1 MDNLDKLLKR
11 LDDADKAYYVDGNSI
26 MSDAAYDLLR
36 DKVLKQLPPDHP
48 RFKKVGHTAVSS
60 WPKEKHTI
68 FMGSQNKVA
77 TEKAI
82 KEWVSS
88 VMKDLGTTDCPE
100 FVLQHKIDGFSL
112 EAKYLDKSL
121 SKAVTRGNGIIGE
134 NIQQNA
140 RHFRFL
146 PGVLPLEK
154 EIVVRGEGVLTKEN
168 FNSIQEQTGYRYKNG
183 RNAASGISRRY
194 DGTYSEFIHFIAY
207 DINAQ
212 VSLESE
218 KIEVL
223 NKLGFKT
230 VATYI
235 ANSIDEILEIYR
247 EYRETKRA
255 LLPYEIDGL
264 VLKLNS
270 IELQEKRGVNRNR
283 PEGQIAL
290 KFDTD
295 QAITTVKSIQVQI
308 GRTGKLTPVAIL
320 EPVELMG
327 STVQK
332 ATLHNF
338 AYIDS
343 NFIGVGAE
351 VVIEKK
357 GDIIPQVVDIASPG
371 EDYKGITECPSCGGP
386 LYNDSVNLWCK
397 NPGCKEREV
406 NRIAYWAKTIDIK
419 GFSKKFIEKLWDEE
433 RITSTSDL
441 YKLQPDD
448 FLGLDGFGEKKIKGF
463 LAALQST
470 SEMYLDT
477 FITALGIPTCSS
489 STAEIL
495 MNKFE
500 DWDRVKK
507 ITVDDLIKLPG
518 FALTSATTI
527 CDGIKDVSDMADEL
541 LKVIKIKKR
550 KSGAL
555 TGKSVCI
562 TGTLTS
568 MSRNRAKELVIE
580 NGGSFKGS
588 VNSDLSYLV
597 TNDPDSGTGK
607 NAKAEK
613 YNNAAKV
620 KGEEPPIKVIN
631 EEEFL
636 RIIGFEPK
644 PEQQKEEKAEK
655 EDKVILEDIN
665 LFED

>member
-1 MDNLDKLLKR
+1 MGKLDQLLKR
-11 LDDADKAYYVDGNSI
+11 LDEADKAYYVDNNSI
-26 MSDAAYDLLR
+26 MSDSAYDLLK
-36 DKVLKQLPPDHP
+36 DKVLSQLPPDHP
-48 RFKKVGHTAVSS
+48 RFKKVGHTAVNS

-68 FMGSQNKVA
+68 FMGSQNKVS
-77 TEKAI
+77 TVKAI
-82 KEWVSS
+82 KDWVAA
-88 VMKDLGTTDCPE
+88 VMKDLGMKECPE
-100 FVLQHKIDGFSL
+100 FILQHKIDGFSL
-112 EAKYLDKSL
+112 EAKYLDTKL
-121 SKAVTRGNGIIGE
+121 TKAVTRGNGIIGE
-134 NIQQNA
+134 NIYQNA
-140 RHFRFL
+140 RHFRFMPGML
-146 PGVLPLEK
+146 PIDK
-154 EIVVRGEGVLTKEN
+154 DIVVRGEGVLTKEN
-168 FNSIQEQTGYRYKNG
+168 FASIQEQTGDRYKNG

-194 DGTYSEFIHFIAY
+194 DSTFSEFIHFIAY

-212 VSLESE
+212 VTLESE
-218 KIEVL
+218 KIDVL

-230 VATYI
+230 VATYVV
-235 ANSIDEILEIYR
+235 NSIDEILNIYQGYKDT
-247 EYRETKRA
+247 ERA

-295 QAITTVKSIQVQI
+295 QAITTVKSIQIQI
-308 GRTGKLTPVAIL
+308 GRTGKLTPVAVL

-357 GDIIPQVVDIASPG
+357 GDIIPQVVDIAAPG
-371 EDYKGITECPSCGGP
+371 EDYKRITECPSCRGS
-386 LYNDSVNLWCK
+386 LINDSVNLWCK
-397 NPGCKEREV
+397 NPGCREREV

-419 GFSKKFIEKLWDEE
+419 GFSNKFVEKLWDEE
-433 RITSTSDL
+433 RITSASDL
-441 YKLQPDD
+441 YNLKPDD
-448 FLGLDGFGEKKIKGF
+448 FLGLDGFGEKKVKGF
-463 LAALQST
+463 IDALKST

-500 DWDRVKK
+500 DWEHVKK
-507 ITVDDLIKLPG
+507 ITVDDFIKLPG

-527 CDGIKDVSDMADEL
+527 CDGIKDVADMADEL
-541 LKVIKIKKR
+541 LKAIKIKKR

-555 TGKSVCI
+555 SGKTVCI
-562 TGTLTS
+562 TGSLAS
-568 MSRNRAKELVIE
+568 MSRNKAKELVIE

-588 VNSDLSYLV
+588 VNSDLSFLV

-613 YNNAAKV
+613 YNNAAIA
-620 KGEEPPIKVIN
+620 KGEKPPIKVIS
-631 EEEFL
+631 EKDFL
-636 RIIGFEPK
+636 DIIGYEPE
-644 PEQQKEEKAEK
+644 PEEDNVEESTEK
-655 EDKVILEDIN
+655 NRVILEDIN